1 MADLREV
8 IIPVCKLAEV
18 AATANGDGSVN
29 ASAIPLLNTAIGLKS
44 LSMTDTSGFA
54 LGASSFTASG
64 GVLGAGQNETSATFD
79 IITTRKNTSELESK
93 IVITN
98 PGIYQGLAGSG
109 LVFCDNGG
117 GALHRDNLISVLPTG
132 TSATITG
139 VMESGE
145 VAAPYISVTDLSG
158 TLGFFRVIP
167 SKGVSGNSYVASAFD
182 HASTSI
188 CTSSNRHFAAG
199 AGASALLGVIAPGGG
214 TAVLTLPPHLAAT
227 EIIIENGQP
236 GTSNLYA
243 INYGVVKRANA
254 LRDQQLPDVR

>member
-8 IIPVCKLAEV
+8 IVPVCKLVEV
-18 AATANGDGSVN
+18 ANVQAGDGSFN

-54 LGASSFTASG
+54 LGTSSFTASG
-64 GVLGAGQNETSATFD
+64 GVIGVGQGETSATFD
-79 IITTRKNTSELESK
+79 ITTTRKNTSELESK
-93 IVITN
+93 IVVTN

-109 LVFCDNGG
+109 LVFAGQADAATAPVG
-117 GALHRDNLISVLPTG
+117 VLPTG

-182 HASTSI
+182 STLSAT
-188 CTSSNRHFAAG
+188 CTSSIRHIG
-199 AGASALLGVIAPGGG
+199 PTASALLGVIAPGGG